1 MINTLLIKNFALIK
15 SLEVDFEKGFTVVSG
30 ETGSGKS
37 IMLDAISL
45 LMGKRS
51 DRGSLYDK
59 EKKCILEIEIELS
72 NDKQVYFKKNN
83 LDFDNKTIIRREIS
97 YSGKSRSFINDTPVS
112 LSVLNDIVSSTIEIY
127 SQNQSI
133 SLKSE
138 EKQLELLDNI
148 ANSEGLIQ
156 NYKVVYNKYN
166 KLKNEIENIKKGNK
180 LSDAELEF
188 LNFQIE
194 ELFQSKL
201 KEGEKEEL
209 ESQFIIL
216 ENSSNI
222 IEKLSESFQLLSEE
236 NGVNTKVSQIEN
248 ELQKLSDLSERL
260 NDLVERVSS
269 VRIELSDIESEMN
282 ILSELVDNNPESLM
296 IVSNRLDHLNSLL
309 GKHRKSTVYELILLL
324 EEMNLKVQS
333 SSDFEKIIDKKNKEL
348 KLCENELQIH
358 SNVLTKNRKS
368 VASSFKSNVEFHLQK
383 LGIKS
388 PVFNV
393 EITELS
399 SFTSLGKDKIQ
410 FLFSANKG
418 NEPLEIHKVA
428 SGGELSRLMLCFS
441 YLLSEFNNLSSLIFD
456 EIDTGVSGEIADLMS
471 EMMKSMSEKRQVLSV
486 THLPQIASKADI
498 HFRVFKSE
506 SNDRTTSKIVKL
518 NMEGRIEEI
527 AKMLSGKKIT
537 KTSISN
543 AKELLNQ

>member
-72 NDKQVYFKKNN
+72 DDKEIYFQKNN

-112 LSVLNDIVSSTIEIY
+112 LSVLNDVVSSTVEIY

-209 ESQFIIL
+209 ESQFIVL

-260 NDLVERVSS
+260 NDLVDRVSS

-282 ILSELVDNNPESLM
+282 ILSESVDNNPESLM

-309 GKHRKSTVYELILLL
+309 VKHRKSTVYELILLL
-324 EEMNLKVQS
+324 EEMNLKVES

-348 KLCENELQIH
+348 KLCEKELQIH
-358 SNVLTKNRKS
+358 SDVLTKNRKS

-486 THLPQIASKADI
+486 THLPQIASKADF

-506 SNDRTTSKIVKL
+506 SNDRTTSEIVKL

-543 AKELLNQ
+543 AKELLSQ

>member
-441 YLLSEFNNLSSLIFD
+441 FLLSEFNNLSSLIFD

-506 SNDRTTSKIVKL
+506 SNDRTTSEIVKL

-543 AKELLNQ
+543 AKELLSQ

>member
-1 MINTLLIKNFALIK
+1 MINKLLIKNYALIK
-15 SLEVDFEKGFTVVSG
+15 NLEVEFDRGFTVISG

-59 EKKCILEIEIELS
+59 EKKCILEIEIEIDENKEVFFTK
-72 NDKQVYFKKNN
+72 ND
-83 LDFDNKTIIRREIS
+83 LDFDEKTIIRREIS

-112 LSVLNDIVSSTIEIY
+112 LSVLNDVVSSSLEIY

-138 EKQLELLDNI
+138 DKQLELLDNL
-148 ANSEGLIQ
+148 ASSEDLIS

-166 KLKNEIENIKKGNK
+166 KLKNEIENIQKGNK
-180 LSDAELEF
+180 LSDSELEF

-201 KEGEKEEL
+201 KKGEKEEL

-216 ENSSNI
+216 ENASSI
-222 IEKLSESFQLLSEE
+222 IEKLSESFQSLSEE
-236 NGVNTKVSQIEN
+236 NGVNSKISEIEN
-248 ELQKLSDLSERL
+248 DLQKLSDFSDNL
-260 NDLVERVSS
+260 NDLVERISS
-269 VRIELSDIESEMN
+269 VRIELSDIELEIN
-282 ILSELVDNNPESLM
+282 LLSNSVDNNPESLTV
-296 IVSNRLDHLNSLL
+296 VSNRLDHLNSLL
-309 GKHRKSTVYELILLL
+309 VKHRKLSISELIVLL

-333 SSDFEKIIDKKNKEL
+333 SSDFEKIIKKKNKEL
-348 KLCENELQIH
+348 NVCEKELQIH
-358 SNVLTKNRKS
+358 SDILTENRKS
-368 VASSFKSNVEFHLQK
+368 VAASFKNNVEIHLQK

-393 EITELS
+393 EITELK
-399 SFTSLGKDKIQ
+399 SFTSLGKDRVQ

-418 NEPLEIHKVA
+418 SLPLEIHKVA

-441 YLLSEFNNLSSLIFD
+441 YLLSEFNDLSCLIFD

-471 EMMKSMSEKRQVLSV
+471 EMMRSMSENRQVLSV

-498 HFRVFKSE
+498 HFKVFKSE
-506 SNDRTTSKIVKL
+506 SIRRTTSEIIKL

-543 AKELLNQ
+543 AKELLSQ

>member
-1 MINTLLIKNFALIK
+1 MINKLLIKNYALIK
-15 SLEVDFEKGFTVVSG
+15 NLEVEFDRGFTVISG

-59 EKKCILEIEIELS
+59 EKKCILEIEIEIDRNKEVFFTK
-72 NDKQVYFKKNN
+72 ND
-83 LDFDNKTIIRREIS
+83 LDFDEKTIIRREIS

-112 LSVLNDIVSSTIEIY
+112 LSVLNDVVSSSLEIY

-138 EKQLELLDNI
+138 DKQLELLDNL
-148 ANSEGLIQ
+148 ASSEDLIS

-166 KLKNEIENIKKGNK
+166 KLKNEIENIQKGNK
-180 LSDAELEF
+180 LSDSELEF

-201 KEGEKEEL
+201 KKGEKEEL

-216 ENSSNI
+216 ENASSI
-222 IEKLSESFQLLSEE
+222 IEKLSESFQSLSEE
-236 NGVNTKVSQIEN
+236 NGVNSKISEIEN
-248 ELQKLSDLSERL
+248 DLQKLSDFSDNL
-260 NDLVERVSS
+260 NDLVERISS
-269 VRIELSDIESEMN
+269 VRIELSDIELEIN
-282 ILSELVDNNPESLM
+282 LLSNSVDNNPESLTV
-296 IVSNRLDHLNSLL
+296 VSNRLDHLNSLL
-309 GKHRKSTVYELILLL
+309 VKHRKLSISELIVLL

-333 SSDFEKIIDKKNKEL
+333 SSDFEKIIKKKNKEL
-348 KLCENELQIH
+348 NVCEKELQIH
-358 SNVLTKNRKS
+358 SDILTENRKS
-368 VASSFKSNVEFHLQK
+368 VAASFKNNVEIHLKK

-388 PVFNV
+388 PLFNV
-393 EITELS
+393 EITELK
-399 SFTSLGKDKIQ
+399 SFTSLGKDRVQ

-418 NEPLEIHKVA
+418 SLPLEIHKVA

-441 YLLSEFNNLSSLIFD
+441 YLLSEFNDLSCLIFD

-471 EMMKSMSEKRQVLSV
+471 EMMRSMSENRQVLSV

-498 HFRVFKSE
+498 HFKVFKSE
-506 SNDRTTSKIVKL
+506 NIRRTTSEIIKL

-537 KTSISN
+537 KTSINN
-543 AKELLNQ
+543 AKELLSQ

>member
-1 MINTLLIKNFALIK
+1 MINKLLIKNYALIK
-15 SLEVDFEKGFTVVSG
+15 NLEVEFDRGFTVISG

-59 EKKCILEIEIELS
+59 EKKCILEIEIEIDKNKEVFFTK
-72 NDKQVYFKKNN
+72 ND
-83 LDFDNKTIIRREIS
+83 LDFDEKTIIRREIS

-112 LSVLNDIVSSTIEIY
+112 LSVLNDVVSSSLEIY

-138 EKQLELLDNI
+138 DKQLELLDNL
-148 ANSEGLIQ
+148 ASSEDLIN

-166 KLKNEIENIKKGNK
+166 KLKNEIENIRKGNK
-180 LSDAELEF
+180 LSDSELEF

-201 KEGEKEEL
+201 KKGEKEEL

-216 ENSSNI
+216 ENASSI
-222 IEKLSESFQLLSEE
+222 IEKLSESFQSLSEE
-236 NGVNTKVSQIEN
+236 NGVNSKISEIEN
-248 ELQKLSDLSERL
+248 DLQKLSDFSDNL
-260 NDLVERVSS
+260 NDLVERISS
-269 VRIELSDIESEMN
+269 VRIELSDIELEIN
-282 ILSELVDNNPESLM
+282 LLSNSVDNNPESLTM
-296 IVSNRLDHLNSLL
+296 VSNRLDHLNSLL
-309 GKHRKSTVYELILLL
+309 VKHRKLSISELIVLL

-333 SSDFEKIIDKKNKEL
+333 SSDFEKIIKKKNKEL
-348 KLCENELQIH
+348 NVCEKELKIH
-358 SNVLTKNRKS
+358 SDILTENRKS
-368 VASSFKSNVEFHLQK
+368 VAASFKNNVEIHLQK

-393 EITELS
+393 EITELK
-399 SFTSLGKDKIQ
+399 SFTSLGKDRVQ

-418 NEPLEIHKVA
+418 SLPLEIHKVA

-441 YLLSEFNNLSSLIFD
+441 YLLSEFNDLSCLIFD

-471 EMMKSMSEKRQVLSV
+471 EMMRSMSENRQVLSV

-498 HFRVFKSE
+498 HFKVFKSE
-506 SNDRTTSKIVKL
+506 SIKRTTSEIIKL

-537 KTSISN
+537 KTSINN
-543 AKELLNQ
+543 AKELLSQ

>member
-1 MINTLLIKNFALIK
+1 
-15 SLEVDFEKGFTVVSG
+15 
-30 ETGSGKS
+30 
-37 IMLDAISL
+37 
-45 LMGKRS
+45 
-51 DRGSLYDK
+51 
-59 EKKCILEIEIELS
+59 
-72 NDKQVYFKKNN
+72 
-83 LDFDNKTIIRREIS
+83 
-97 YSGKSRSFINDTPVS
+97 
-112 LSVLNDIVSSTIEIY
+112 VSSTIEIY

-138 EKQLELLDNI
+138 EKQLELLDNL
-148 ANSEGLIQ
+148 ADSKGLIQ
-156 NYKVVYNKYN
+156 NYKVVYYKYN

-209 ESQFIIL
+209 ESQFIVL

-222 IEKLSESFQLLSEE
+222 IEKLSKSFQLLSEE

-260 NDLVERVSS
+260 NNLVDRVSS

-282 ILSELVDNNPESLM
+282 ILSESVDNNPESLM

-309 GKHRKSTVYELILLL
+309 VKHRKSTVYELILLL

-348 KLCENELQIH
+348 KLCEKELQIH
-358 SNVLTKNRKS
+358 SDVLTKNRKS

-399 SFTSLGKDKIQ
+399 FFTSLGKDRVQ

-486 THLPQIASKADI
+486 THLPQIASKADF

-506 SNDRTTSKIVKL
+506 SNDRTTSEIVKL

>member
-72 NDKQVYFKKNN
+72 DDKEIYFQKNN

-97 YSGKSRSFINDTPVS
+97 YSGKSRSFINDIPVS
-112 LSVLNDIVSSTIEIY
+112 LSMLNDVVSSTIEIY

-138 EKQLELLDNI
+138 EKQLELLDNL
-148 ANSEGLIQ
+148 ADSKGFIQ

-180 LSDAELEF
+180 LSDTELEF

-209 ESQFIIL
+209 ESQFIFL

-222 IEKLSESFQLLSEE
+222 IEKLSKSFQLLSEE

-260 NDLVERVSS
+260 NDLVDRVSS

-282 ILSELVDNNPESLM
+282 ILSESVDNNPEILM

-309 GKHRKSTVYELILLL
+309 VKHRKSTVYELILLL

-348 KLCENELQIH
+348 KLCEKELQIH
-358 SNVLTKNRKS
+358 SDVLTKNRKS
-368 VASSFKSNVEFHLQK
+368 VASSFKSNLEFHLQK

-399 SFTSLGKDKIQ
+399 CFTSLGKDRVQ

-441 YLLSEFNNLSSLIFD
+441 YLLSDFNNLSSLIFD

-486 THLPQIASKADI
+486 THLPQIASKADF

-506 SNDRTTSKIVKL
+506 SNDRTTSEIVKL

>member
-1 MINTLLIKNFALIK
+1 MIKTLLIKNFALIK

-72 NDKQVYFKKNN
+72 DDKEIYFQKNN

-97 YSGKSRSFINDTPVS
+97 YSGKSRSFINDIPVS
-112 LSVLNDIVSSTIEIY
+112 LSMLNDVVSSTIEIY

-138 EKQLELLDNI
+138 EKQLELLDNL
-148 ANSEGLIQ
+148 ADSKGLIQ

-209 ESQFIIL
+209 ESQFIVL

-222 IEKLSESFQLLSEE
+222 IEKLSKSFQLLSEE

-260 NDLVERVSS
+260 NNLVDRVSS

-282 ILSELVDNNPESLM
+282 ILSESVDNNPESLM

-309 GKHRKSTVYELILLL
+309 VKHRKSTVYELILLL

-348 KLCENELQIH
+348 KLCEKELQIH
-358 SNVLTKNRKS
+358 SDVLTKNRKS

-399 SFTSLGKDKIQ
+399 SFSSLGKDRVQ

-486 THLPQIASKADI
+486 THLPQIASKADF

-506 SNDRTTSKIVKL
+506 SNDRTTSEIVKL

>member
-72 NDKQVYFKKNN
+72 DDKEIYFQKNN

-112 LSVLNDIVSSTIEIY
+112 LSMLNDVVSSTIEIY

-138 EKQLELLDNI
+138 EKQLELLDNL
-148 ANSEGLIQ
+148 ADSKGLIQ

-209 ESQFIIL
+209 ESQFIVL

-222 IEKLSESFQLLSEE
+222 IEKLSKSFQLLSEE

-260 NDLVERVSS
+260 NDLVDRVSS

-282 ILSELVDNNPESLM
+282 ILSESVDNNPESLM

-309 GKHRKSTVYELILLL
+309 VKHRKSTVYELILLL

-348 KLCENELQIH
+348 KLCEKELQIH
-358 SNVLTKNRKS
+358 SDVLTKNRKS

-399 SFTSLGKDKIQ
+399 SFTSLGKDRVQ

-486 THLPQIASKADI
+486 THLPQIASKADF

-506 SNDRTTSKIVKL
+506 SNDRTTSEIVKL

>member
-72 NDKQVYFKKNN
+72 DDKEIYFQKNN

-112 LSVLNDIVSSTIEIY
+112 LSVLNDVVSSTIEIY

-156 NYKVVYNKYN
+156 NYKLVYNKYN
-166 KLKNEIENIKKGNK
+166 KLQNEIENIKKGNK

-209 ESQFIIL
+209 ESQFIVL

-309 GKHRKSTVYELILLL
+309 VKHRKSTVYELILLL

-348 KLCENELQIH
+348 KLCEKELQIH

-506 SNDRTTSKIVKL
+506 SNDRTTSEIVKL

-543 AKELLNQ
+543 AKELLSQ

>member
-51 DRGSLYDK
+51 DRGSLHDK

-72 NDKQVYFKKNN
+72 NDKEVYFKKNN

-112 LSVLNDIVSSTIEIY
+112 LSVLNDVVSSTIEIY

-156 NYKVVYNKYN
+156 NYKLVYNKYN
-166 KLKNEIENIKKGNK
+166 KLKNEIENIKKGNN

-209 ESQFIIL
+209 ESQFIVL

-248 ELQKLSDLSERL
+248 ELQKLSDLSEQL

-269 VRIELSDIESEMN
+269 VRIELFDIESEMN

-309 GKHRKSTVYELILLL
+309 VKHRKSTVYELILLL

-333 SSDFEKIIDKKNKEL
+333 SSDFEKVIDKKNKEL
-348 KLCENELQIH
+348 KLCEKELQIY
-358 SNVLTKNRKS
+358 SDVLTKNRKS

-393 EITELS
+393 VITELS

-471 EMMKSMSEKRQVLSV
+471 VMMKSMSEKRQVLSV

-506 SNDRTTSKIVKL
+506 SNDRTTSEIVKL

-543 AKELLNQ
+543 AKELLSQ

>member
-72 NDKQVYFKKNN
+72 NDKEVYFKNNN

-112 LSVLNDIVSSTIEIY
+112 LSVLNDVVSSTIEIY

-209 ESQFIIL
+209 ESQFIVL

-260 NDLVERVSS
+260 NDLVDRVSS

-282 ILSELVDNNPESLM
+282 ILSESVDNNPESLM

-309 GKHRKSTVYELILLL
+309 VKHRKSTVYELILLL

-348 KLCENELQIH
+348 KLCEKELQIH
-358 SNVLTKNRKS
+358 SDVLTKNRKS

-399 SFTSLGKDKIQ
+399 SFTFLGKDKIQ

-486 THLPQIASKADI
+486 THLPQIASKADF

-506 SNDRTTSKIVKL
+506 SNDRTTSEIVKL

>member
-1 MINTLLIKNFALIK
+1 MINKLLIKNYALIK
-15 SLEVDFEKGFTVVSG
+15 NLEVEFDRGFTVISG

-59 EKKCILEIEIELS
+59 EKKCILEIEIEIDKNKEIFFTK
-72 NDKQVYFKKNN
+72 ND
-83 LDFDNKTIIRREIS
+83 LDFDEKTIIRREIS

-112 LSVLNDIVSSTIEIY
+112 LSVLNDVVSSSLEIY

-138 EKQLELLDNI
+138 DKQLELLDNL
-148 ANSEGLIQ
+148 ASSEDLIS

-166 KLKNEIENIKKGNK
+166 KLKNEIENIQKGNK
-180 LSDAELEF
+180 LSDSELEF

-201 KEGEKEEL
+201 KKGEKEEL

-216 ENSSNI
+216 ENASNI
-222 IEKLSESFQLLSEE
+222 IEKLSESFQSLSEE
-236 NGVNTKVSQIEN
+236 NGVNSKISEIEN
-248 ELQKLSDLSERL
+248 DLQKLSVFSHNL
-260 NDLVERVSS
+260 NDLVERISS
-269 VRIELSDIESEMN
+269 VRIELSDIELEIN
-282 ILSELVDNNPESLM
+282 LLSNSVDNNPESLTM
-296 IVSNRLDHLNSLL
+296 VSNRLDHLNSLL
-309 GKHRKSTVYELILLL
+309 VKHRKLSISELIVLL

-333 SSDFEKIIDKKNKEL
+333 SSDFEKIIKKKNKEL
-348 KLCENELQIH
+348 NVCEKELQIH
-358 SNVLTKNRKS
+358 SDILTENRKS
-368 VASSFKSNVEFHLQK
+368 VAASFKNNVEIHLQK

-393 EITELS
+393 EITELK
-399 SFTSLGKDKIQ
+399 SFTSLGKDRVQ

-418 NEPLEIHKVA
+418 SLPLEIHKVA

-441 YLLSEFNNLSSLIFD
+441 YLLSEFNDLSCLIFD

-471 EMMKSMSEKRQVLSV
+471 EMMRSMSENRQVLSV

-498 HFRVFKSE
+498 HFKVFKSE
-506 SNDRTTSKIVKL
+506 SIRRTTSEIIKL

-543 AKELLNQ
+543 AKELLSQ

>member
-209 ESQFIIL
+209 ESQFIVL

-282 ILSELVDNNPESLM
+282 ILSESVDNNPESLM

-441 YLLSEFNNLSSLIFD
+441 FLLSEFNNLSSLIFD

-506 SNDRTTSKIVKL
+506 SNDRTTSEIVKL

-543 AKELLNQ
+543 AKELLSQ

>member
-72 NDKQVYFKKNN
+72 DDKEIYFQKNN

-97 YSGKSRSFINDTPVS
+97 YSGKSRSFINDIPVS
-112 LSVLNDIVSSTIEIY
+112 LSMLNDVVSSTIEIY

-138 EKQLELLDNI
+138 EKQLELLDNL
-148 ANSEGLIQ
+148 ADSKGLIQ

-209 ESQFIIL
+209 ESQFIVL

-222 IEKLSESFQLLSEE
+222 IEKLSKSFQLLSEE

-260 NDLVERVSS
+260 NNLVDRVSS

-282 ILSELVDNNPESLM
+282 ILSESVDNNPESLM

-309 GKHRKSTVYELILLL
+309 VKHRKSTVYELILLL

-348 KLCENELQIH
+348 KLCEKELQIH
-358 SNVLTKNRKS
+358 SDVLTKNRKS

-399 SFTSLGKDKIQ
+399 SFSSLGKDRVQ

-486 THLPQIASKADI
+486 THLPQIASKADF

-506 SNDRTTSKIVKL
+506 SNDRTTSEIVKL

>member
-1 MINTLLIKNFALIK
+1 MINKLLIKNYALIK
-15 SLEVDFEKGFTVVSG
+15 NLEVEFDRGFTVISG

-59 EKKCILEIEIELS
+59 EKKCILEIEIEIDKNKEIFFTK
-72 NDKQVYFKKNN
+72 ND
-83 LDFDNKTIIRREIS
+83 LDFDEKTIIRREIS

-112 LSVLNDIVSSTIEIY
+112 LSVLNDVVSSSLEIY

-138 EKQLELLDNI
+138 DKQLELLDNL
-148 ANSEGLIQ
+148 ASSEDLIS

-166 KLKNEIENIKKGNK
+166 KLKNEIENIQKGNK
-180 LSDAELEF
+180 LSDSELEF

-201 KEGEKEEL
+201 KKGEKEEL

-216 ENSSNI
+216 ENASSI
-222 IEKLSESFQLLSEE
+222 IEKLSESFQSLSEE
-236 NGVNTKVSQIEN
+236 NGVNSKISEIEN
-248 ELQKLSDLSERL
+248 DLQKLSDFSDNL
-260 NDLVERVSS
+260 NDLVERISS
-269 VRIELSDIESEMN
+269 VRIELSDIELEIN
-282 ILSELVDNNPESLM
+282 LLSNSVDNNPESLTV
-296 IVSNRLDHLNSLL
+296 VSNRLDHLNSLL
-309 GKHRKSTVYELILLL
+309 VKHRKLSISELIVLL

-333 SSDFEKIIDKKNKEL
+333 SSDFEKIIKKKNKEL
-348 KLCENELQIH
+348 NVCEKELQIH
-358 SNVLTKNRKS
+358 SDILTENRKS
-368 VASSFKSNVEFHLQK
+368 VAASFKNNVEIHLKK

-388 PVFNV
+388 PLFNV
-393 EITELS
+393 EITELK
-399 SFTSLGKDKIQ
+399 SFTSLGKDRVQ

-418 NEPLEIHKVA
+418 SLPLEIHKVA

-441 YLLSEFNNLSSLIFD
+441 YLLSEFNDLSCLIFD

-471 EMMKSMSEKRQVLSV
+471 EMMRSMSENRQVLSV

-498 HFRVFKSE
+498 HFKVFKSE
-506 SNDRTTSKIVKL
+506 SIRRTTSEIIKL

-543 AKELLNQ
+543 AKELLSQ

>member
-1 MINTLLIKNFALIK
+1 MINKLLIENYALIKN
-15 SLEVDFEKGFTVVSG
+15 LEVEFDRGFTVISG

-59 EKKCILEIEIELS
+59 EKKCILEIEIEIDKNKEIFFTK
-72 NDKQVYFKKNN
+72 ND
-83 LDFDNKTIIRREIS
+83 LDFDEKTIIRREIS

-112 LSVLNDIVSSTIEIY
+112 LSVLNDVVSSSLEIY

-138 EKQLELLDNI
+138 DKQLELLDNL
-148 ANSEGLIQ
+148 ASSEDLIS

-166 KLKNEIENIKKGNK
+166 KLKNEIENIQKGNK
-180 LSDAELEF
+180 LSDSELEF

-201 KEGEKEEL
+201 KKGEKEEL

-216 ENSSNI
+216 ENASSI
-222 IEKLSESFQLLSEE
+222 IEKLSESFQSLSEE
-236 NGVNTKVSQIEN
+236 NGVNSKISEIEN
-248 ELQKLSDLSERL
+248 DLQKLSDFSDNL
-260 NDLVERVSS
+260 NDLVERISS
-269 VRIELSDIESEMN
+269 VRIELSDIELEIN
-282 ILSELVDNNPESLM
+282 LLSNSVDNNPESLTV
-296 IVSNRLDHLNSLL
+296 VSNRLDHLNSLL
-309 GKHRKSTVYELILLL
+309 VKHRKLSISELIVLL

-333 SSDFEKIIDKKNKEL
+333 SSDFEKIIKKKNKEL
-348 KLCENELQIH
+348 NVCEKELQIH
-358 SNVLTKNRKS
+358 SDILTENRKS
-368 VASSFKSNVEFHLQK
+368 VAASFKNNVEIHLQK

-393 EITELS
+393 EITKLK
-399 SFTSLGKDKIQ
+399 SFTSLGKDRVQ

-418 NEPLEIHKVA
+418 SLPLEIHKVA

-441 YLLSEFNNLSSLIFD
+441 YLLSEFNDLSCLIFD

-471 EMMKSMSEKRQVLSV
+471 EMMRSMSENRQVLSV

-498 HFRVFKSE
+498 HFKVFKSE
-506 SNDRTTSKIVKL
+506 SIRRTTSEIIKL

-537 KTSISN
+537 KTSINN
-543 AKELLNQ
+543 AKELLSQ

>member
-1 MINTLLIKNFALIK
+1 MIKTLLIKNFALIK
-15 SLEVDFEKGFTVVSG
+15 SLEVDFKKGFTVVSG

-72 NDKQVYFKKNN
+72 DDKEIYFQKNN

-112 LSVLNDIVSSTIEIY
+112 LSVLNDVVSSTIEIY

-156 NYKVVYNKYN
+156 NYKLVYNKYN
-166 KLKNEIENIKKGNK
+166 KLQNEIENIKKGNK

-209 ESQFIIL
+209 ESQFIVL

-260 NDLVERVSS
+260 NDLVDRVSS

-282 ILSELVDNNPESLM
+282 ILSESVDNNPESLM

-309 GKHRKSTVYELILLL
+309 VKHRKSTVYELILLL

-348 KLCENELQIH
+348 KLCEKELQIH
-358 SNVLTKNRKS
+358 SDVLTKNRKS

-506 SNDRTTSKIVKL
+506 SNDRTTSEIVKL

>member
-72 NDKQVYFKKNN
+72 DDKEIYFQKNN

-97 YSGKSRSFINDTPVS
+97 YSGKSRSFINDIPVS
-112 LSVLNDIVSSTIEIY
+112 LSMLNDVVSSTIEIY

-209 ESQFIIL
+209 ESQFIVL

-248 ELQKLSDLSERL
+248 ELQKLSDLSEQL

-282 ILSELVDNNPESLM
+282 ILSESVDNNPESLM

-309 GKHRKSTVYELILLL
+309 VKHRKSTVYELILLL
-324 EEMNLKVQS
+324 EEMNLKVES

-348 KLCENELQIH
+348 KLCEKELQIH
-358 SNVLTKNRKS
+358 SDVLTKNRKS

-506 SNDRTTSKIVKL
+506 SNDRTNSEIVKL

-543 AKELLNQ
+543 AKELLSQ

>member
-209 ESQFIIL
+209 ESQFIVL

-248 ELQKLSDLSERL
+248 ELQKLSDLSEQL

-282 ILSELVDNNPESLM
+282 ILSESVDNNPESLM

-309 GKHRKSTVYELILLL
+309 VKHRKVTVYELILLL

-348 KLCENELQIH
+348 KLCEKELQIH
-358 SNVLTKNRKS
+358 SDVLTKNRKS

-441 YLLSEFNNLSSLIFD
+441 FLLSEFNNLSSLIFD

-506 SNDRTTSKIVKL
+506 SNDRTTSEIVKL

-543 AKELLNQ
+543 AKELLSQ

>member
-72 NDKQVYFKKNN
+72 DDKEIYFQKNN

-209 ESQFIIL
+209 ESQFIVL

-282 ILSELVDNNPESLM
+282 ILSESVDNNPESLM

-309 GKHRKSTVYELILLL
+309 VKHRKVTVYELILLL

-348 KLCENELQIH
+348 KLCEKELQIH
-358 SNVLTKNRKS
+358 SDVLTKNRKS

-399 SFTSLGKDKIQ
+399 SFTSLGKDRVQ

-486 THLPQIASKADI
+486 THLPQIASKADF

-506 SNDRTTSKIVKL
+506 SNDRTTSEIVKL

-543 AKELLNQ
+543 AKELLSQ

>member
-72 NDKQVYFKKNN
+72 DDKEIYFKKNN

-112 LSVLNDIVSSTIEIY
+112 LSMLNDVVSSTIEIY

-138 EKQLELLDNI
+138 EKQLELLDNL
-148 ANSEGLIQ
+148 ADSKGLIQ

-209 ESQFIIL
+209 ESQFIVL

-222 IEKLSESFQLLSEE
+222 IEKLSKSFQLLSEE
-236 NGVNTKVSQIEN
+236 NGVNTKVSQIKN

-260 NDLVERVSS
+260 NDLVDRVSS

-282 ILSELVDNNPESLM
+282 ILSESVDNNPESLM

-309 GKHRKSTVYELILLL
+309 VKHRKSTVYELILLL

-348 KLCENELQIH
+348 KLCEKELQIH
-358 SNVLTKNRKS
+358 CDVLTKNRKS

-399 SFTSLGKDKIQ
+399 SFTSLGKDRVQ

-441 YLLSEFNNLSSLIFD
+441 YLLSELNNLSSLIFD

-506 SNDRTTSKIVKL
+506 SNDRTNSEIVKL

>member
-209 ESQFIIL
+209 ESQFIVL

-506 SNDRTTSKIVKL
+506 SNDRTTSEIVKL

-543 AKELLNQ
+543 AKELLSQ

>member
-72 NDKQVYFKKNN
+72 DDKEIYFQKNN

-97 YSGKSRSFINDTPVS
+97 YSGKSRSFINDIPVS
-112 LSVLNDIVSSTIEIY
+112 LSMLNDVVSSTIEIY

-138 EKQLELLDNI
+138 EKQLELLDNL
-148 ANSEGLIQ
+148 ADSKGLIQ

-209 ESQFIIL
+209 ESQFIVL

-222 IEKLSESFQLLSEE
+222 IEKLSKSFQLLSEE
-236 NGVNTKVSQIEN
+236 NGVNTKVSQIKN

-260 NDLVERVSS
+260 NDLVDRVST

-282 ILSELVDNNPESLM
+282 ILSESVDNNPESLM

-309 GKHRKSTVYELILLL
+309 VKHRKSTVYELILLL

-348 KLCENELQIH
+348 KLCEKELQIH
-358 SNVLTKNRKS
+358 SDVLTKNRKS

-399 SFTSLGKDKIQ
+399 SFSSLGKDRVQ

-486 THLPQIASKADI
+486 THLPQIASKADF

-506 SNDRTTSKIVKL
+506 SNDRTKSEIVKL

>member
-72 NDKQVYFKKNN
+72 DDKEIYFQKNN

-112 LSVLNDIVSSTIEIY
+112 LSVLNDVVSSTIEIY

-209 ESQFIIL
+209 ESQFIVL

-248 ELQKLSDLSERL
+248 ELQKLSDLSEQL

-282 ILSELVDNNPESLM
+282 ILSESVDNNPESLM

-309 GKHRKSTVYELILLL
+309 VKHRKSTVYELILLL

-348 KLCENELQIH
+348 KLCEKELQIH
-358 SNVLTKNRKS
+358 SDVLTKNRKS

-486 THLPQIASKADI
+486 THLPQIASKADF

-506 SNDRTTSKIVKL
+506 SNDRTTSEIVKL

-543 AKELLNQ
+543 AKELLSQ

>member
-209 ESQFIIL
+209 ESQFIVL

-441 YLLSEFNNLSSLIFD
+441 FLLSEFNNLSSLIFD

-506 SNDRTTSKIVKL
+506 SNDRTTSEIVKL

-543 AKELLNQ
+543 AKELLSQ

>member
-1 MINTLLIKNFALIK
+1 MINKLLIKNYALIK
-15 SLEVDFEKGFTVVSG
+15 NLEVEFDRGFTVISG

-59 EKKCILEIEIELS
+59 EKKCILEIEIEIDKNKEIFFTK
-72 NDKQVYFKKNN
+72 ND
-83 LDFDNKTIIRREIS
+83 LDFDEKTIIRREIS

-112 LSVLNDIVSSTIEIY
+112 LSVLNDVVSSSLEIY

-138 EKQLELLDNI
+138 DKQLELLDNL
-148 ANSEGLIQ
+148 ASSEDLIS

-166 KLKNEIENIKKGNK
+166 KLKNEIENIQKGNK
-180 LSDAELEF
+180 LSDSELEF

-201 KEGEKEEL
+201 KKGEKEEL

-216 ENSSNI
+216 ENASSI
-222 IEKLSESFQLLSEE
+222 IEKLSESFQSLSEE
-236 NGVNTKVSQIEN
+236 NGVNSKISEIEN
-248 ELQKLSDLSERL
+248 DLQKLSDFSDNL
-260 NDLVERVSS
+260 NDLVERISS
-269 VRIELSDIESEMN
+269 VRIELSDIELEIN
-282 ILSELVDNNPESLM
+282 LLSNSVDNNPESLTM
-296 IVSNRLDHLNSLL
+296 VSNRLDHLNSLL
-309 GKHRKSTVYELILLL
+309 VKHRKLSISELIVLL

-333 SSDFEKIIDKKNKEL
+333 SSDFEKIIKKKNKEL
-348 KLCENELQIH
+348 NVCEKELQIH
-358 SNVLTKNRKS
+358 SDILTENRKS
-368 VASSFKSNVEFHLQK
+368 VAASFKNNVEIHLKK

-388 PVFNV
+388 PLFNV
-393 EITELS
+393 EITELK
-399 SFTSLGKDKIQ
+399 SFTSLGKDRVQ

-418 NEPLEIHKVA
+418 SLPLEIHKVA

-441 YLLSEFNNLSSLIFD
+441 YLLSEFNDLSCLIFD

-471 EMMKSMSEKRQVLSV
+471 EMMRSMSENRQVLSV

-498 HFRVFKSE
+498 HFKVFKSE
-506 SNDRTTSKIVKL
+506 SIRRTTSEIIKL

-543 AKELLNQ
+543 AKELLSQ

>member
-72 NDKQVYFKKNN
+72 DDKEIYFQKNN

-112 LSVLNDIVSSTIEIY
+112 LSVLNDVVSSTIEIY

-209 ESQFIIL
+209 ESQFIVL

-260 NDLVERVSS
+260 NDLVDRVSS

-282 ILSELVDNNPESLM
+282 ILSESVDNNPESLM
-296 IVSNRLDHLNSLL
+296 IVSNRLDHLNFLL
-309 GKHRKSTVYELILLL
+309 VKHRKSTVYELILLL

-348 KLCENELQIH
+348 KLCEKELQIH
-358 SNVLTKNRKS
+358 SDVLTKNRKS

-399 SFTSLGKDKIQ
+399 SFSSLGKDRVQ

-486 THLPQIASKADI
+486 THLPQIASKADF

-506 SNDRTTSKIVKL
+506 SNDRTTSEIVKL

-543 AKELLNQ
+543 AKELLSQ

>member
-1 MINTLLIKNFALIK
+1 MINKLLIKNYALIK
-15 SLEVDFEKGFTVVSG
+15 NLEVEFDRGFTVISG

-59 EKKCILEIEIELS
+59 EKKCILEIEIEIDKNKEIFFTK
-72 NDKQVYFKKNN
+72 ND
-83 LDFDNKTIIRREIS
+83 LDFDEKTIIRREIS

-112 LSVLNDIVSSTIEIY
+112 LSVLNDVVSSSLEIY

-138 EKQLELLDNI
+138 DKQLELLDNL
-148 ANSEGLIQ
+148 ASSEDLIS

-166 KLKNEIENIKKGNK
+166 KLKNEIENIQKGNK
-180 LSDAELEF
+180 LSDSELEF

-201 KEGEKEEL
+201 KKGEKEEL

-216 ENSSNI
+216 ENASNI

-236 NGVNTKVSQIEN
+236 NGVNSKISEIEN
-248 ELQKLSDLSERL
+248 DLQKLSDFSDNL
-260 NDLVERVSS
+260 NDLVERISS
-269 VRIELSDIESEMN
+269 VRIELSDIELEIN
-282 ILSELVDNNPESLM
+282 LLSNSVDNNPESLTM
-296 IVSNRLDHLNSLL
+296 VSNRLDHLNSLL
-309 GKHRKSTVYELILLL
+309 VKHRKLSISELIVLL

-333 SSDFEKIIDKKNKEL
+333 SSDFEKIIKKKNKEL
-348 KLCENELQIH
+348 NVCEKELQIH
-358 SNVLTKNRKS
+358 SDILTENRKS
-368 VASSFKSNVEFHLQK
+368 VAASFKNNVEIHLKK

-388 PVFNV
+388 PLFNV
-393 EITELS
+393 EITELK
-399 SFTSLGKDKIQ
+399 SFTSLGKDRVQ

-418 NEPLEIHKVA
+418 SLPLEIHKVA

-441 YLLSEFNNLSSLIFD
+441 YLLSEFNDLSCLIFD

-471 EMMKSMSEKRQVLSV
+471 EMMRSMSENRQVLSV

-498 HFRVFKSE
+498 HFKVFKSE
-506 SNDRTTSKIVKL
+506 SIRRTTSEIIKL

-543 AKELLNQ
+543 AKELLSQ

>member
-72 NDKQVYFKKNN
+72 DDKEIYFQKNN

-112 LSVLNDIVSSTIEIY
+112 LSMLNDVVSSTIEIY

-209 ESQFIIL
+209 ESQFIVL

-309 GKHRKSTVYELILLL
+309 VKHRKVTVYELILLL

-348 KLCENELQIH
+348 KLCEKELQIH
-358 SNVLTKNRKS
+358 SDVLTKNRKS

-393 EITELS
+393 EINELS

-486 THLPQIASKADI
+486 THLPQIASKADF

-506 SNDRTTSKIVKL
+506 SNDRTSSEIVKL

-543 AKELLNQ
+543 AKELLSQ

>member
-1 MINTLLIKNFALIK
+1 MINKLLIKNYALIK
-15 SLEVDFEKGFTVVSG
+15 NLEVEFDRGFTVISG

-59 EKKCILEIEIELS
+59 EKKCILEIEIEIDRNKEVFFTK
-72 NDKQVYFKKNN
+72 ND
-83 LDFDNKTIIRREIS
+83 LDFDEKTIIRREIS

-112 LSVLNDIVSSTIEIY
+112 LSVLNDVVSSSLEIY

-138 EKQLELLDNI
+138 DKQLELLDNL
-148 ANSEGLIQ
+148 ASSEDLIS

-166 KLKNEIENIKKGNK
+166 KLKNEIENIQKGNK
-180 LSDAELEF
+180 LSDSELEF

-201 KEGEKEEL
+201 KKGEKEEL

-216 ENSSNI
+216 ENASNI
-222 IEKLSESFQLLSEE
+222 IEKLSESFQSLSEE
-236 NGVNTKVSQIEN
+236 NGVNSKISEIEN
-248 ELQKLSDLSERL
+248 DLQKLSDFSDNL
-260 NDLVERVSS
+260 NDLVERISS
-269 VRIELSDIESEMN
+269 VRIELSDIELEIN
-282 ILSELVDNNPESLM
+282 LLSNSVDNNPESLTV
-296 IVSNRLDHLNSLL
+296 VSNRLDHLNSLL
-309 GKHRKSTVYELILLL
+309 VKHRKLSISELIVLL

-333 SSDFEKIIDKKNKEL
+333 SSDFEKIIKKKNKEL
-348 KLCENELQIH
+348 NVCEKELQIH
-358 SNVLTKNRKS
+358 SDILTENRKS
-368 VASSFKSNVEFHLQK
+368 VAASFKNNVEIHLQK

-393 EITELS
+393 EITELK
-399 SFTSLGKDKIQ
+399 SFTSLGKDRVQ

-418 NEPLEIHKVA
+418 SLPLEIHKVA

-441 YLLSEFNNLSSLIFD
+441 YLLSEFNDLSCLIFD

-471 EMMKSMSEKRQVLSV
+471 EMMRSMSEKRQVLSV

-498 HFRVFKSE
+498 HFKVFKSE
-506 SNDRTTSKIVKL
+506 SIRRTTSEIIKL

-543 AKELLNQ
+543 AKELLSQ

>member
-97 YSGKSRSFINDTPVS
+97 YSGKSRPFINDTPVS
-112 LSVLNDIVSSTIEIY
+112 LSVLNDVVSSTIEIY

-138 EKQLELLDNI
+138 EKQLELLVNI

-209 ESQFIIL
+209 ESQFIVL

-348 KLCENELQIH
+348 KLCEKELQIH

-506 SNDRTTSKIVKL
+506 SNDRTTSEIVKL

-543 AKELLNQ
+543 AKELLSQ

>member
-138 EKQLELLDNI
+138 EKQLELLDNL
-148 ANSEGLIQ
+148 ADSEGLIQ

-209 ESQFIIL
+209 ESQFIVL

-282 ILSELVDNNPESLM
+282 ILSESVDNNPESLM

-309 GKHRKSTVYELILLL
+309 VKHRKSTVYELILLL

-348 KLCENELQIH
+348 KLCEKELQIH
-358 SNVLTKNRKS
+358 SDVLTKNRKS

-399 SFTSLGKDKIQ
+399 SFTSLGKDRVQ

-441 YLLSEFNNLSSLIFD
+441 FLLSEFNNLSSLIFD

-486 THLPQIASKADI
+486 THLPQIASKADF

-506 SNDRTTSKIVKL
+506 SNDRTTSEIVKL

-543 AKELLNQ
+543 AKELLSQ

>member
-1 MINTLLIKNFALIK
+1 MINKLLIKNYALIK
-15 SLEVDFEKGFTVVSG
+15 NLEVEFDRGFTVISG

-59 EKKCILEIEIELS
+59 EKKCILEIEIEIDKNKEIFFTK
-72 NDKQVYFKKNN
+72 ND
-83 LDFDNKTIIRREIS
+83 LDFDEKTIIRREIS

-112 LSVLNDIVSSTIEIY
+112 LSVLNDVVSSSLEIY

-138 EKQLELLDNI
+138 DKQLELLDNL
-148 ANSEGLIQ
+148 ASSEDLIS

-166 KLKNEIENIKKGNK
+166 KLKNEIENIQKGNK
-180 LSDAELEF
+180 LSDSGLEF

-201 KEGEKEEL
+201 KKGEKEEL

-216 ENSSNI
+216 ENASSI
-222 IEKLSESFQLLSEE
+222 IEKLSESFQSLSEE
-236 NGVNTKVSQIEN
+236 NGVNSKISEIEN
-248 ELQKLSDLSERL
+248 DLQKLSDFSDNL
-260 NDLVERVSS
+260 NDLVERISS
-269 VRIELSDIESEMN
+269 VRIELSDIELEIN
-282 ILSELVDNNPESLM
+282 LLSNSVDNNPESLTM
-296 IVSNRLDHLNSLL
+296 VSNRLDHLNSLL
-309 GKHRKSTVYELILLL
+309 VKHRKLSISELIVLL

-333 SSDFEKIIDKKNKEL
+333 SSDFEKIIKKKNKEL
-348 KLCENELQIH
+348 NVCEKELQIH
-358 SNVLTKNRKS
+358 SDILTENRKS
-368 VASSFKSNVEFHLQK
+368 VAASFKNNVEIHLKK

-388 PVFNV
+388 PLFNV
-393 EITELS
+393 EITELK
-399 SFTSLGKDKIQ
+399 SFTSLGKDRVQ

-418 NEPLEIHKVA
+418 SLPLEIHKVA

-441 YLLSEFNNLSSLIFD
+441 YLLSEFNDLSCLIFD

-471 EMMKSMSEKRQVLSV
+471 EMMRSMSENRQVLSV

-498 HFRVFKSE
+498 HFKVFKSE
-506 SNDRTTSKIVKL
+506 SIRRTTSEIIKL

-537 KTSISN
+537 KTSINN
-543 AKELLNQ
+543 AKELLSQ

>member
-72 NDKQVYFKKNN
+72 DDKEIYFQKNN

-112 LSVLNDIVSSTIEIY
+112 LSVLNDVVSSTVEIY

-209 ESQFIIL
+209 ESQFIVL

-260 NDLVERVSS
+260 NDLVDRVSS

-282 ILSELVDNNPESLM
+282 ILSESVDNNPESLM

-309 GKHRKSTVYELILLL
+309 VKHRKSTVYELILLL

-348 KLCENELQIH
+348 KLCEKELQIH
-358 SNVLTKNRKS
+358 SDVLTKNRKS

-486 THLPQIASKADI
+486 THLPQIASKADF

-506 SNDRTTSKIVKL
+506 SNDRTTSEIVKL

-543 AKELLNQ
+543 AKELLSQ

>member
-1 MINTLLIKNFALIK
+1 MINKLLIENYALIKN
-15 SLEVDFEKGFTVVSG
+15 LEVEFDRGFTVISG

-59 EKKCILEIEIELS
+59 EKKCILEIEIEIDENKEVFFTK
-72 NDKQVYFKKNN
+72 ND
-83 LDFDNKTIIRREIS
+83 LDFDEKTIIRREIS

-112 LSVLNDIVSSTIEIY
+112 LSVLNDVVSSSLEIY

-138 EKQLELLDNI
+138 DKQLELLDNL
-148 ANSEGLIQ
+148 ASSEDLIS

-166 KLKNEIENIKKGNK
+166 KLKNEIENIQKGNK
-180 LSDAELEF
+180 LSDSELEF

-201 KEGEKEEL
+201 KKGEKEEL

-216 ENSSNI
+216 ENAYNI
-222 IEKLSESFQLLSEE
+222 IEKLSESFQSLSEE
-236 NGVNTKVSQIEN
+236 NGVNSKISEIEN
-248 ELQKLSDLSERL
+248 DLQKLSDFSDNL
-260 NDLVERVSS
+260 NDLVERISS
-269 VRIELSDIESEMN
+269 VRIELSDIELEIN
-282 ILSELVDNNPESLM
+282 LLSNSVDNNPESLTV
-296 IVSNRLDHLNSLL
+296 VSNRLDHLNSLL
-309 GKHRKSTVYELILLL
+309 VKHRKLSISELIVLL

-333 SSDFEKIIDKKNKEL
+333 SSDFEKIIKKKNKEL
-348 KLCENELQIH
+348 NVCEKELQIH
-358 SNVLTKNRKS
+358 SDILTENRKS
-368 VASSFKSNVEFHLQK
+368 VAASFKNNVEIHLQK

-393 EITELS
+393 EITELK
-399 SFTSLGKDKIQ
+399 SFTSLGKDRVQ

-418 NEPLEIHKVA
+418 SLPLEIHKVA

-441 YLLSEFNNLSSLIFD
+441 YLLSEFNDLSCLIFD

-471 EMMKSMSEKRQVLSV
+471 EMMRSMSENRQVLSV

-498 HFRVFKSE
+498 HFKVFKSE
-506 SNDRTTSKIVKL
+506 NIRRTTSEIIKL

-537 KTSISN
+537 KTSINN
-543 AKELLNQ
+543 AKELLSQ